1 MATDGVVRCIL
12 HQLGAVLKQ
21 ASVLGNRQIFVVLSL
36 LFVESVPGDTL
47 CSGPEKE
54 VLRLTPSNQYC
65 KGQTVFLG
73 HPKWVLPLEGSRGFT
88 RGNGQ
93 SL

>member
-1 MATDGVVRCIL
+1 MATDRVVRCIL

-54 VLRLTPSNQYC
+54 VSRLTPSNHDY

-73 HPKWVLPLEGSRGFT
+73 RPEWVLPQGGSGGFS
-88 RGNGQ
+88 RGNGR